1 MIRAY
6 PHSDTLPPARPQLHS
21 ATPYGS
27 SIQPHESMGDIP
39 TETTKEAKL
48 LLVIGEEYVG

>member
-6 PHSDTLPPARPQLHS
+6 PHSDTHLPARPQLHS
-21 ATPYGS
+21 ATPYGP

-39 TETTKEAKL
+39 TETTEEAKL
-48 LLVIGEEYVG
+48 LLIVGEE